1 MTAVTPKAEN
11 HRGLE
16 RLDSRYVEVASLPW
30 EKTRFDGIEMK
41 TLLHDEESG
50 LHTTLVRMAPGSFLP
65 DHEHVEI
72 EQTFVL
78 EGSLADEEGEATSG
92 NYVWRPA
99 GSRHVAHSPDGA
111 LLLAFFLKPNR
122 FFDSGA

>member
-1 MTAVTPKAEN
+1 MAAVTPKAEN

-16 RLDSRYVEVASLPW
+16 SLDSRYVDVESLPW

-41 TLLHDEESG
+41 TLLHDEQSG
-50 LHTTLVRMAPGSFLP
+50 LLTALMRMAPGSFLP
-65 DHEHVEI
+65 DHEHVAI

-78 EGSLADEEGEATSG
+78 EGSLADEQGEATTG

-99 GSRHVAHSPDGA
+99 GSRHVAHSPGGA
-111 LLLAFFLKPNR
+111 LLLAVFLKPNR
-122 FFDSGA
+122 FFDSSV